1 MGFTNHLITGGAHVV
16 EMSVL
21 KLLCCSPYAPYIYIS
36 IYSYIFTYI
45 WAIGGVNVG
54 KYSIH
59 GVYGFH
65 NLFNTSWCKAMLH
78 LRQQSPGPV
87 LYGFGSGV
95 CQSQCLDWKDTGV
108 LGTTVPQSTKRYM
121 TQVNLD
127 IANKNRFFYSKTIG
141 VCWQFYGYST
151 YWGSTKA
158 FWVPSWKLIGGKQ
171 RHTSNACLEPKQP
184 PLVGLDPKQ
193 YFCRSFFWFSAL
205 PLSLCLFDSLSP
217 SLSLLLPE
225 WIWFFYSQS
234 CWWSIKINPGE
245 NLCCTRRCE
254 AVLLRGDSSKGT
266 SGRAIHHCNIN
277 INNSLMGFN
286 INMISYIHHKPL
298 S

>member
-1 MGFTNHLITGGAHVV
+1 MLH
-16 EMSVL
+16 
-21 KLLCCSPYAPYIYIS
+21 IYIS

-127 IANKNRFFYSKTIG
+127 IANKNRFFTQKRLVYVDNFMGTVHTEG
-141 VCWQFYGYST
+141 QPRHFGYHLESWLEGNRDT
-151 YWGSTKA
+151 PAMHAWNPNNLHLWGWTQNNIFA
-158 FWVPSWKLIGGKQ
+158 G
-171 RHTSNACLEPKQP
+171 H
-184 PLVGLDPKQ
+184 
-193 YFCRSFFWFSAL
+193 FFGSVR
-205 PLSLCLFDSLSP
+205 
-217 SLSLLLPE
+217 SLSLSVCLILSLPH
-225 WIWFFYSQS
+225 SLS
-234 CWWSIKINPGE
+234 CFPNGS
-245 NLCCTRRCE
+245 
-254 AVLLRGDSSKGT
+254 DSSIHKVADDPSRLILGKT
-266 SGRAIHHCNIN
+266 SAAQGGVRPCFYAEIPAKAPAAGPYTIAT
-277 INNSLMGFN
+277 ST
-286 INMISYIHHKPL
+286 STTV
-298 S
+298 

>member
-1 MGFTNHLITGGAHVV
+1 MGFINHLITGGAHVV

-21 KLLCCSPYAPYIYIS
+21 KLLCCSTYAPYIVYS
-36 IYSYIFTYI
+36 IFIYI

-65 NLFNTSWCKAMLH
+65 NLFNTSWCEAMLH

-95 CQSQCLDWKDTGV
+95 CQSQCLDWKDTSV
-108 LGTTVPQSTKRYM
+108 LGPTVPQSTKRYM

-127 IANKNRFFYSKTIG
+127 IAIKNRFFYSKTIG

-151 YWGSTKA
+151 YWGSRKA

-184 PLVGLDPKQ
+184 PLVGLDPKTF
-193 YFCRSFFWFSAL
+193 FCRSCKVQCVPS
-205 PLSLCLFDSLSP
+205 LSLSVCLILSLSP
-217 SLSLLLPE
+217 SLSLSLASRMDLT
-225 WIWFFYSQS
+225 
-234 CWWSIKINPGE
+234 
-245 NLCCTRRCE
+245 LH
-254 AVLLRGDSSKGT
+254 DSS
-266 SGRAIHHCNIN
+266 IHKVADDP
-277 INNSLMGFN
+277 SRL
-286 INMISYIHHKPL
+286 L
-298 S
+298 